1 MVFLQAYAMAP
12 EVQVQVQYYVDT
24 PKVQSGSITLDQPLV
39 IQYVN
44 NPSYNPYAVPANTPV
59 ATPVPIPL
67 VTAPAVN
74 LLPLTNVPPVI
85 ISNLGAGNVQSGTII
100 PPTTN
105 TVPVVDPLPTTP
117 TTTNVTT
124 STNDNSKYILIG
136 GAVLF
141 YLLFLN

>member
-12 EVQVQVQYYVDT
+12 EVQVQSYVDT
-24 PKVQSGSITLDQPLV
+24 AKVDTGITLDQPLV

-44 NPSYNPYAVPANTPV
+44 NPSINPYAVPETNPV
-59 ATPVPIPL
+59 VTPVPIPL

-100 PPTTN
+100 PETTN
-105 TVPVVDPLPTTP
+105 TVPAVDPLPTTN
-117 TTTNVTT
+117 TTTNTNIPTSTTTSNVTT
-124 STNDNSKYILIG
+124 STNDNNK
-136 GAVLF
+136 
-141 YLLFLN
+141 